1 MTKTLFKGIQQV
13 TMDTFNAA
21 EEKKGYLWLVREPMF
36 AEDGESADANVL
48 ANDRY
53 HIYFGTR
60 CYGIYAHAQCIG
72 HAYVLHIR
80 TYRSRRRTHG
90 ENQYERMDARR
101 IHTLYPR

>member
-1 MTKTLFKGIQQV
+1 MAKTLFKGIQQV

-60 CYGIYAHAQCIG
+60 CYGSFWEGEHEALAASLAAGILSYK
-72 HAYVLHIR
+72 YR
-80 TYRSRRRTHG
+80 TV
-90 ENQYERMDARR
+90 
-101 IHTLYPR
+101 IHSPKQN